1 MRLSFIFGAQ
11 VFFLFF
17 LLSSSLLFA
26 RPLTSEQEPN
36 TKFDEVSREDFVLEV
51 EGSDSLKLMEMENC
65 NIEDEE
71 CMQRRMTLE
80 AHLDYIYT
88 QHHKP

>member
-1 MRLSFIFGAQ
+1 MNKVSMQYVTLHFNLSPC
-11 VFFLFF
+11 VFNKVEIGFLG
-17 LLSSSLLFA
+17 
-26 RPLTSEQEPN
+26 PN
-36 TKFDEVSREDFVLEV
+36 TKIEVSGDSFVLDL
-51 EGSDSLKLMEMENC
+51 EGDESLKMLGMEKC
-65 NIEDEE
+65 NIEDED

>member
-1 MRLSFIFGAQ
+1 MRLSFFFGAQ
-11 VFFLFF
+11 VFFLLF
-17 LLSSSLLFA
+17 LLSSSILYA

-36 TKFDEVSREDFVLEV
+36 TKLDKVSREDFVLEV